1 MSTVEAML
9 PIAAPKQP
17 AQAAPPRWVALD
29 AMRLAAAYAIIWI
42 HAVRSPALEASMALG
57 RFAVPFFVFSAVF
70 LTIEGLGRHPERT
83 FSEYAR
89 QRFVRIYLPFL
100 AWSGIYLIFKGV
112 KWMLLP
118 DLPNDL
124 PGISILWAGSFYH
137 LWFMPFI
144 LVVGL
149 AAFGVGRAIEGRP
162 RLALAVC
169 TAMVA
174 LGFFLAVPPGISLA
188 YRVDQYLHLVLTTMP
203 AVCWA
208 LAFAVAYRHP
218 TAKRLESRAATLL
231 GLVVLA
237 TSTAWLWQYGYDSLA
252 ASLAGL
258 GAMLVALAPGSNRW
272 LLSAARLGPLAYGI
286 YLSHLLFIKVL
297 EAVAAKLGLGI
308 SWQLDICVFLASA
321 VLSTLLAWWL
331 SRWRPTRWLAV

>member
-1 MSTVEAML
+1 MSTLEAMP
-9 PIAAPKQP
+9 PIAAPKESARP
-17 AQAAPPRWVALD
+17 APPRWAALD
-29 AMRLAAAYAIIWI
+29 AMRLVAAYAIVWI
-42 HAVRSPALEASMALG
+42 HTVRAPVLEASMSLG

-70 LTIEGLGRHPERT
+70 LTFEGLRRHPGRT
-83 FSEYAR
+83 FPEYAR

-118 DLPNDL
+118 NLPNDW

-149 AAFGVGRAIEGRP
+149 AAFGVGRAVEGKP
-162 RLALAVC
+162 RLASAVC
-169 TAMVA
+169 LLAMA
-174 LGFFLAVPPGISLA
+174 LGFVLAVPPTISFA
-188 YRVDQYLHLVLTTMP
+188 YSADQYVQLVLATMP

-208 LAFAVAYRHP
+208 MALAIAYGHP
-218 TAKRLESRAATLL
+218 AAKRLESRAATVV
-231 GLVVLA
+231 GLAILA
-237 TSTAWLWQYGYDSLA
+237 ISTAWLWRYGYDSLA

-258 GAMLVALAPGSNRW
+258 GAMLVALTPGSNRW
-272 LLSAARLGPLAYGI
+272 LSSAAQLGPLAYGI
-286 YLSHLLFIKVL
+286 YLSHLLFIKIL
-297 EAVAAKLGLGI
+297 EAAAAKLGLGVM
-308 SWQLDICVFLASA
+308 WQLDVCVFLTSA